1 MANRIMLNETSY
13 HGAGAIQEI
22 ATEAKARDYK
32 KALEYL
38 NNYKDYNTALAYLLM
53 DYNYS
58 ALGILENLEA
68 SGDRDYLM
76 AIAYSRLGDTE
87 KAVRFL
93 KSAIGQD
100 SKFKYRYRL
109 DPECAKLI

>member
-1 MANRIMLNETSY
+1 M
-13 HGAGAIQEI
+13 
-22 ATEAKARDYK
+22 
-32 KALEYL
+32 EYL
-38 NNYKDYNTALAYLLM
+38 NGYKDYNTALAYLLM

-93 KSAIGQD
+93 KSAIEQD
-100 SKFKYRYRL
+100 NKFKYRYRL